1 MNKLIIFKFAV
12 AFLGILWILLFEV
25 WNPLNRNDYYLSLY
39 RIGFFFMLLV
49 GVLIFRKSEIKKF
62 LFLFSGL
69 SIMIILYL
77 L

>member
-1 MNKLIIFKFAV
+1 MNKLIILKWTV

-25 WNPLNRNDYYLSLY
+25 WNPLNRSDYYLSLY
-39 RIGFFFMLLV
+39 RIGFFFMLLLV
-49 GVLIFRKSEIKKF
+49 VFIFRKSEMKKF

-69 SIMIILYL
+69 FIMIILYL